1 VTVVLHCTAA
11 MTSTSPLSSGPA
23 LHTHD
28 EVDLEMALTHS
39 HTHSLVPAKLQ
50 ERPRDDE
57 LRIIIFT
64 ACYFV
69 LDGVTLT
76 IRKLE
81 SHLRSRGATV
91 KICTTVPDDFD
102 MTDHRDV
109 IVVPGVKLAFTQ
121 AGSGYAFG
129 ANLLPDVVRQIEEF
143 NPNCCHF
150 TVPDFVSLDAIR

>member
-1 VTVVLHCTAA
+1 METCGG
-11 MTSTSPLSSGPA
+11 S
-23 LHTHD
+23 HD
-28 EVDLEMALTHS
+28 EVDLEMNSPGVVT
-39 HTHSLVPAKLQ
+39 VPSKLQ
-50 ERPRDDE
+50 ERPRDDQ

-81 SHLRSRGATV
+81 SHLRSRGAIV
-91 KICTTVPDDFD
+91 KICTTVADDFD
-102 MTDHRDV
+102 MTGQSDV
-109 IVVPGVKLAFTQ
+109 IVVPGCRLAFTQ
-121 AGSGYAFG
+121 AGSGYSFG

>member
-1 VTVVLHCTAA
+1 
-11 MTSTSPLSSGPA
+11 
-23 LHTHD
+23 
-28 EVDLEMALTHS
+28 MALTHS